1 MEFSFN
7 QEEELFR
14 KSAREFV
21 ERYVKP
27 NWVALDDGKYGLIN
41 IIRRMGEVGLLGIP
55 FNSKYGGADGSF
67 TMVALATE
75 ELAYGDP
82 SLATAV
88 YYLLNNAWPFMVQR
102 YASDAVKEEV
112 LPLVSTG
119 KAFIG
124 IASTEPQGGS
134 DVASFKLEAKRK
146 GNAWALNGEKNIVTG
161 ISLIVN
167 DLEEGG
173 FVTIGRTGPI
183 ESRHKGL
190 TVFLPLI
197 KRRGSLLPGFE
208 YNDYEE
214 IGRRGLPTG
223 LLRFRDFEVPDN
235 QVLGEVNGGFKI
247 AMEGFDLARTMIAA
261 ASIGATKWLLEEG
274 RKWIKERQVFGKPIA
289 SYEGVS
295 FKYAELATR
304 LEAAELLMFKAVWA
318 ADKAFIKG
326 DGVDILEVATL
337 GAMAK
342 MTAVE
347 LAVDASLEVMKW
359 FGGMSYFKELPE
371 ARVLLSA
378 LSYYVGAEGAANIMR
393 LIVARNRIGKE
404 V

>member
-1 MEFSFN
+1 MEFSFT
-7 QEEELFR
+7 QEEKLFQ

-21 ERYVKP
+21 DRYVKP
-27 NWVALDDGKYGLIN
+27 NWIELDDGRYRLID
-41 IIRRMGEVGLLGIP
+41 IIQRMGEVGLLGIP
-55 FNSKYGGADGSF
+55 FSSKYGGSDGSF

-102 YASDAVKEEV
+102 HGSDSVKEEV
-112 LPLVSTG
+112 LPLVASG
-119 KAFIG
+119 RAFIG

-134 DVASFKLEAKRK
+134 DVASFKLEAKRGENK
-146 GNAWALNGEKNIVTG
+146 WVLNGEKNIVTG
-161 ISLIVN
+161 ISLITN
-167 DLEEGG
+167 YLEAGG

-183 ESRHKGL
+183 ETKHRGL

-197 KRRGSLLPGFE
+197 KRHGKTVEGFE
-208 YNDYEE
+208 YSDYEE

-223 LLRFRDFEVPDN
+223 LLRFKDFEVEDS
-235 QVLGEVNGGFKI
+235 QVMGEVNGGFKI

-261 ASIGATKWLLEEG
+261 ASIGATKWLLDEG

-289 SYEGVS
+289 SYEGIS

-318 ADKAFIKG
+318 ADKAFLRG
-326 DGVDILEVATL
+326 DGIDILEVATL

-347 LAVDASLEVMKW
+347 LAVDAALEVMKW

-393 LIVARNRIGKE
+393 LIVARNKIGKE